1 MKLNKV
7 MIKKI
12 TANILITILVLL
24 IAEIFCI
31 LGEACV
37 ITKEDLNEKSSVKQ
51 ITEHLC
57 CYIPFSYMAKREFN
71 DLFQPLRKPVEK
83 NTGKKQIIIAGC
95 SFPYGLLLE
104 EEDCIHKILSDMT
117 GRTVSNIAVPSG
129 SEREALWFFMNE
141 DRLFQYINKEQDVD
155 YIIYICIDDHK
166 RRLFFDLD
174 TIAPQYR
181 VTDNGTDIEFLKD
194 KLYRHTFLYRNLKL
208 AKYYLTPQSEV
219 LELQNLFLKKIN
231 EKSKELF
238 PNSKFVVLNYAFE
251 TSDKLKELEND
262 GIKVITL
269 GDYFGDN
276 FYKDEYKTIDNL
288 HPNGKCW
295 KRVAEILKEVLNL

>member
-7 MIKKI
+7 LIKKI
-12 TANILITILVLL
+12 TANVLITIFVLL

-57 CYIPFSYMAKREFN
+57 SYIPFSYMAKREFN
-71 DLFQPLRKPVEK
+71 DLVYPLRKPVEK

-95 SFPYGLLLE
+95 SFAYGLLLE

-129 SEREALWFFMNE
+129 SEREALWFFMNK

-208 AKYYLTPQSEV
+208 AKYHLTPQNEV
-219 LELQNLFLKKIN
+219 LDLQNLFLRKIN

-251 TSDKLKELEND
+251 TSDRLKELEKD

-269 GDYFGDN
+269 GDCFGDN
-276 FYKDEYKTIDNL
+276 FYKAEYKTIDNL

-295 KRVAEILKEVLNL
+295 KRVAEILKKELNM